1 MEHKLNYFKIIQ
13 QISNTNFI
21 VLNTEELM
29 SKEFKIIATSAI
41 LTASFSTANAS
52 TQISVKDL
60 NKFGL
65 DSALIA
71 TAFQDQLQ
79 INLNPNE
86 LIKVSY
92 DNEGKDIKFET
103 LDHYSVFI
111 SAPTMSLGAGNK
123 GDVLE

>member
-1 MEHKLNYFKIIQ
+1 
-13 QISNTNFI
+13 
-21 VLNTEELM
+21 M